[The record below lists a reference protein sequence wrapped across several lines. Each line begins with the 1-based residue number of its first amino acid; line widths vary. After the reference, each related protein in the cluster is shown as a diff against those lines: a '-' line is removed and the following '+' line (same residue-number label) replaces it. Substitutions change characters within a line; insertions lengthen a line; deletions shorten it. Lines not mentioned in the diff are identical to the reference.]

1 MALVCEP
8 KVLIA
13 DEPTTALDVTIQA
26 QILSLL
32 DRLKEELGMAV
43 LLITHDMGVVAGR
56 ADRINVMY
64 AGKMIEASE
73 TRDLFA
79 HMHHPYTQSLLGSI
93 PQLDQDADAVLF
105 SIPGLPP
112 DLSDPPD
119 GCRFAPR
126 CYLATDRC
134 RTDEPPLAGDDPIAH
149 LRLLA
154 PGRRPGRAADRR
166 AAGCGARRGG
176 RESDA
181 PPLLQIRELVKE
193 FPVGNSL
200 KPAKYRGSVKAV
212 SGVSVTVRAGET
224 FGLVGESGCGKTTL
238 GRLIVALDRPD
249 SGELLLNGDDVSK
262 FRAAQPSPAPP
273 RPADDVPGPV
283 RLARPADAGRRDP
296 VRAAGHPAGRQPQ
309 DAAGR

>member
-1 MALVCEP
+1 MSLVCEP

-64 AGKMIEASE
+64 AGKMIEATD

-79 HMHHPYTQSLLGSI
+79 HMHHPYTQSLLASI

-126 CYLATDRC
+126 CHLATRPC
-134 RTDEPPLAGDDPIAH
+134 RTEEPPLTGDDPIAH
-149 LRLLA
+149 VRLLA
-154 PGRRPGRAADRR
+154 SGRRSGRAADRR
-166 AAGCGARRGG
+166 ARARCER
-176 RESDA
+176 
-181 PPLLQIRELVKE
+181 
-193 FPVGNSL
+193 
-200 KPAKYRGSVKAV
+200 AV
-212 SGVSVTVRAGET
+212 A
-224 FGLVGESGCGKTTL
+224 
-238 GRLIVALDRPD
+238 
-249 SGELLLNGDDVSK
+249 
-262 FRAAQPSPAPP
+262 
-273 RPADDVPGPV
+273 
-283 RLARPADAGRRDP
+283 
-296 VRAAGHPAGRQPQ
+296 
-309 DAAGR
+309 DAAGDQPLLADPGAGPGVPGRQLAAAGEIPRLGQGGVRRVGRRCRPARRSGWSASRAVARRRSGG